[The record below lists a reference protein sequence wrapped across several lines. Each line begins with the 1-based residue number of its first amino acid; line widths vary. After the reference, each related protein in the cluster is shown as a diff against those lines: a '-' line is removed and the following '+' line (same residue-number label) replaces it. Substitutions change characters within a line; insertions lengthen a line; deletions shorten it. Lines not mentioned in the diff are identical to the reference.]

1 MRKEDNG
8 TMRRREREH
17 MKRRQ
22 VTYHGRGHGEDSS
35 GNGAELGE
43 EVRHGHTRRGN
54 LHLLLNEKE
63 GEKEGQRMEVWLK

>member
-1 MRKEDNG
+1 
-8 TMRRREREH
+8 MRRGGRKHEK
-17 MKRRQ
+17 KRK

-54 LHLLLNEKE
+54 LHLLS
-63 GEKEGQRMEVWLK
+63 GEKEGGKMRLG